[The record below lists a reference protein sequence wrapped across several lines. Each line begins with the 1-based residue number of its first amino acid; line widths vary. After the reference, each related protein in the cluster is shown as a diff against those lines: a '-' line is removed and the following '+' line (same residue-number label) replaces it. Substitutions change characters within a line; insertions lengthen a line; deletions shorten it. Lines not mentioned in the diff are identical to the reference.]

1 MTRRKHMSDHS
12 KTTTPTLI
20 RKPKSLMLINY
31 ELSLFE
37 KAGITVPSSK
47 VLVWKKISLPKFTV
61 SSQLFNTSKKRNNSV
76 ITYLDSKKSVH
87 WGIVEKLVSFN
98 HGATSIQSPQCYGII
113 TQLET
118 LPNQICKDQVTHAQ
132 MQNHLVICQPPRLVG
147 TYHILTCC
155 VYILISILI

>member
-12 KTTTPTLI
+12 KTITPTLI
-20 RKPKSLMLINY
+20 GKPKSLMLINY

-76 ITYLDSKKSVH
+76 ITYLDSRKCVH

-98 HGATSIQSPQCYGII
+98 HDATSTVLWNYHTVGNL
-113 TQLET
+113 TQ
-118 LPNQICKDQVTHAQ
+118 PN
-132 MQNHLVICQPPRLVG
+132 M
-147 TYHILTCC
+147 
-155 VYILISILI
+155 